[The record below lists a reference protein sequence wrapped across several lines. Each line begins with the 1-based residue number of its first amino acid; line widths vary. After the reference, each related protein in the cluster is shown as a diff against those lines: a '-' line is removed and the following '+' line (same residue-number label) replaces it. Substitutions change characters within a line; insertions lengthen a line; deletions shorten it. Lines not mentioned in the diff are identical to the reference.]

1 MDEDFNAKT
10 QGCNF
15 EFHTEISQDDAELW
29 EEANEQ
35 LRSLINDHTD
45 IINASV
51 SIEELTGSETPHRFE
66 ARVVIYMRPENIV
79 AVDKNSHA
87 MLALQNALDAVER
100 QVREE
105 RAKRREQWKRPDV
118 DPESGAHF

>member
-1 MDEDFNAKT
+1 MALENFD
-10 QGCNF
+10 F
-15 EFHTEISQDDAELW
+15 EFYTEISQDDAELW
-29 EEANEQ
+29 EEANER
-35 LRSLINDHTD
+35 LRSLVNDHTD
-45 IINASV
+45 IIDASV

-118 DPESGAHF
+118 DPESGTHF